1 MLYVIKLISDNRETV
16 KQIICIVKNR
26 ITVVSSRARRSGYCK
41 PVELQSVFKTDI
53 PSTVSKL
60 PFGPKPEIILH
71 GEHTVVRTGTGT
83 SMLNR
88 FMPHDDVKRLRFE
101 LGAL

>member
-1 MLYVIKLISDNRETV
+1 MLKTGLRWFPPEPDGLDV
-16 KQIICIVKNR
+16 
-26 ITVVSSRARRSGYCK
+26 K

-60 PFGPKPEIILH
+60 PFRPKPEIMLH
-71 GEHTVVRTGTGT
+71 REHTVVRIGTGT
-83 SMLNR
+83 SMLNG
-88 FMPHDDVKRLRFE
+88 FMPHDDVKRLTFE

>member
-1 MLYVIKLISDNRETV
+1 M
-16 KQIICIVKNR
+16 
-26 ITVVSSRARRSGYCK
+26 ITRSLPGNVTKRLSVLLKAGLRWFPLEPDGLDVK

-60 PFGPKPEIILH
+60 PFRPEPEIMLDR
-71 GEHTVVRTGTGT
+71 EHTVGRTGTGT